1 MNQIRQRSGSIR
13 IVYWGGLVFLV
24 AVLSWFGLAYIVTH
38 GEGSLSENDHAD
50 VIVPLA
56 GSPDRSAY
64 AKTLRRRQTA
74 PNIVSTLVDPRC
86 LRTLGP
92 DPACATRV
100 RNTIDEAIVL
110 RRILDEE
117 RFTRVIVVTSR
128 YHLARAAAVF
138 AIIFAG
144 SGTDVHF
151 VASPEAQLTQEQVSR
166 EATKY
171 LPSLA
176 MAVLARFI
184 PALYEWSLRNRP
196 VCHNSVILS
205 SE

>member
-1 MNQIRQRSGSIR
+1 MNQIQLRSGSIR
-13 IVYWGGLVFLV
+13 MVYGAGLVILV
-24 AVLSWFGLAYIVTH
+24 AVLLWLGLAYIVTH
-38 GEGSLSENDHAD
+38 AEGSFPEHVPAD

-56 GSPDRSAY
+56 GNPDRSVY
-64 AKTLRRRQTA
+64 AKTLLQRQA
-74 PNIVSTLVDPRC
+74 ALNIMSTLVDPRC
-86 LRTLGP
+86 LRARGP

-110 RRILDEE
+110 HRIFEEE

-144 SGTDVHF
+144 SGVDVHF
-151 VASPEAQLTQEQVSR
+151 VATPEVHLIREQVRR
-166 EATKY
+166 EMTSY

-176 MAVLARFI
+176 AAVLARFV

-196 VCHNSVILS
+196 MCQDSVIPS
-205 SE
+205 RV